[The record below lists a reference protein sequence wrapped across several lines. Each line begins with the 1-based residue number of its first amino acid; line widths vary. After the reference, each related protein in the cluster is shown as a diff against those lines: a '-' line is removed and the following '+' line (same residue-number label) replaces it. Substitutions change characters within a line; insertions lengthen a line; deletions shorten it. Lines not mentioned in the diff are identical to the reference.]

1 MASTTALLR
10 VMQMRG
16 AETETWARRA
26 LALTPASGKVQ
37 DQLMLAIGVML
48 AGRMPEAEAAARA
61 MLAEN
66 PNASELMAG
75 LGWVLLARDDLAG
88 AAVELTRAAA
98 AARRNGSFEQAA
110 LAHAHLCRAE
120 YMAGRWDAALA
131 QSEQALALMAEL
143 PNLNVRAM
151 VHWSAALIPAAR
163 GDWAAAEELA
173 PRSRRSTPPAR
184 SDRTLAAGIVRALP
198 AAARGDHAT
207 VIAALE
213 PFAGDSA
220 EGIHEPGIWPWH
232 DLFGEA
238 LVAAGRLD
246 DAAAFLAP
254 HEQRAR
260 ERGLGSAL
268 ARLGRV
274 RGAARRRAR

>member
-1 MASTTALLR
+1 M
-10 VMQMRG
+10 
-16 AETETWARRA
+16 
-26 LALTPASGKVQ
+26 
-37 DQLMLAIGVML
+37 
-48 AGRMPEAEAAARA
+48 
-61 MLAEN
+61 
-66 PNASELMAG
+66 
-75 LGWVLLARDDLAG
+75 LLARDDLAG

-163 GDWAAAEELA
+163 GDWAAAEELGRLA
-173 PRSRRSTPPAR
+173 ALDAAGTL
-184 SDRTLAAGIVRALP
+184 DRTLAAGIVRALP

-246 DAAAFLAP
+246 DAVAFLAP

-260 ERGLGSAL
+260 ERGLDRRWRGSA
-268 ARLGRV
+268 ACVRSSTPRAVRLTRRSAGS
-274 RGAARRRAR
+274 RRRSSTRASPASDSSVPARS